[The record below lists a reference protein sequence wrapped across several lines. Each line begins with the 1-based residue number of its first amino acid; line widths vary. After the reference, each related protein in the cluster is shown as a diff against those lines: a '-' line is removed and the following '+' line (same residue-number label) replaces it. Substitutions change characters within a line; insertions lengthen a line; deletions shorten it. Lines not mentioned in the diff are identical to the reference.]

1 MEEKVEEIKEHERNK
16 FEKLRQDE
24 IDRLSLELKIKEQEL
39 KNILRTQDYENNQ
52 IHQLKKVV
60 IVCLWN

>member
-1 MEEKVEEIKEHERNK
+1 MEEIKEHERNK